1 MLPGSFVNHRQTRF
15 DFVELRAF
23 GPNMSA
29 ERLSSCDTLVQGCG
43 VMESQAASQKL
54 AQAELQK
61 AAIVAKIEA
70 GSLGGPPYKSSC
82 TILINL

>member
-1 MLPGSFVNHRQTRF
+1 
-15 DFVELRAF
+15 
-23 GPNMSA
+23 
-29 ERLSSCDTLVQGCG
+29 
-43 VMESQAASQKL
+43 MESQAASQKL

-82 TILINL
+82 TILNLEYYLTPQASKAKVAALQQRLSNAGKKALVSQVPG